1 MVEAPTKVTVN
12 NRDKAEAADVD
23 NNAATVV
30 ATQAEA
36 AMQAE
41 GGMQEQAPDH
51 AAMAEAAAEVV
62 AGMETASDPIKE
74 RQRIEE
80 QLALL
85 EQKKRELSKALV
97 LADHPELQAPI
108 RMIEGRL
115 YAVSRAETQMAAGL
129 SKAEEKRKESLAK
142 KRETLA
148 LKKADLAAKLAEVED
163 QILVIDKDLLA
174 LGDDRRD
181 AFEAERNAALEALV
195 MVLSQN
201 NAAFD
206 AVKVD
211 PVSIVEGLAARM
223 GEVHATAERLAAAT
237 A

>member
-1 MVEAPTKVTVN
+1 MVEAPTKATVN
-12 NRDKAEAADVD
+12 NPDMAEAAEADVD
-23 NNAATVV
+23 NSSAA
-30 ATQAEA
+30 AADE
-36 AMQAE
+36 AMQADE
-41 GGMQEQAPDH
+41 ATNH
-51 AAMAEAAAEVV
+51 AAAAEAAAEVV
-62 AGMETASDPIKE
+62 GAMETASDPAKE

-97 LADHPELQAPI
+97 LADHPALQGPI

-148 LKKADLAAKLAEVED
+148 LKKAELEAKLAEAAE
-163 QILVIDKDLLA
+163 QILAIDKDLLA
-174 LGDDRRD
+174 LGDERRD
-181 AFEAERNAALEALV
+181 AFEAERTSALEALV
-195 MVLSQN
+195 VVLSEH

-211 PVSIVEGLAARM
+211 PAAIVEGLAQRM
-223 GEVHATAERLAAAT
+223 GEVQATAERLAGMAKA
-237 A
+237 

>member
-1 MVEAPTKVTVN
+1 MDNSSA
-12 NRDKAEAADVD
+12 AAAD
-23 NNAATVV
+23 
-30 ATQAEA
+30 E
-36 AMQAE
+36 AMQADE
-41 GGMQEQAPDH
+41 ATNH
-51 AAMAEAAAEVV
+51 AAAAEAAAEVV
-62 AGMETASDPIKE
+62 GAMETASDPAKE

-97 LADHPELQAPI
+97 LADHPALQGPI

-148 LKKADLAAKLAEVED
+148 LKKAELEAKLAEAAE
-163 QILVIDKDLLA
+163 QILAIDKDLLA
-174 LGDDRRD
+174 LGDERRD
-181 AFEAERNAALEALV
+181 AFEAERTSALEALV
-195 MVLSQN
+195 VVLSEH

-211 PVSIVEGLAARM
+211 PAAIVEGLAQRM
-223 GEVHATAERLAAAT
+223 GEVQATAERLAGMAKA
-237 A
+237 

>member
-1 MVEAPTKVTVN
+1 M
-12 NRDKAEAADVD
+12 AEAAEADVD
-23 NNAATVV
+23 NSSAA
-30 ATQAEA
+30 AADE
-36 AMQAE
+36 AMQADE
-41 GGMQEQAPDH
+41 ATNH
-51 AAMAEAAAEVV
+51 AAAAEAAAEVV
-62 AGMETASDPIKE
+62 GAMETASDPAKE

-97 LADHPELQAPI
+97 LADHPALQGPI

-148 LKKADLAAKLAEVED
+148 LKKAELEAKLAEAAE
-163 QILVIDKDLLA
+163 QILAIDKDLLA
-174 LGDDRRD
+174 LGDERRD
-181 AFEAERNAALEALV
+181 AFEAERTSALEALV
-195 MVLSQN
+195 VVLSEH

-211 PVSIVEGLAARM
+211 PAAIVEGLAQRM
-223 GEVHATAERLAAAT
+223 GEVQATAERLAGMAKA
-237 A
+237 

>member
-1 MVEAPTKVTVN
+1 MDNSSA
-12 NRDKAEAADVD
+12 AAAD
-23 NNAATVV
+23 
-30 ATQAEA
+30 E
-36 AMQAE
+36 AMQADE
-41 GGMQEQAPDH
+41 ATNH
-51 AAMAEAAAEVV
+51 AAAAEAAAEVV
-62 AGMETASDPIKE
+62 GAMETASDPAKE

-97 LADHPELQAPI
+97 LADHPALQGPI

-148 LKKADLAAKLAEVED
+148 LKKAELEAKLAEAAE
-163 QILVIDKDLLA
+163 QILAIDKDLLA
-174 LGDDRRD
+174 LGDERRD
-181 AFEAERNAALEALV
+181 AYEAERTSALEALV
-195 MVLSQN
+195 VVLSQHGRE
-201 NAAFD
+201 FD

-211 PVSIVEGLAARM
+211 PASIVEGLAARM
-223 GEVHATAERLAAAT
+223 GEVHATAERLAGT
-237 A
+237 AKA